1 DEPSR
6 EERRGRGQRRSRR
19 FPGHLFGAR
28 SGLDLADLLLKRLAE
43 SLARAAL
50 EPVEATAEP
59 RDDLVELL
67 LSARTTEALDARCQ
81 RDPDDRGKRPER
93 AEHRQ
98 RLAAHKISRI
108 GVVTDARQ

>member
-1 DEPSR
+1 MK
-6 EERRGRGQRRSRR
+6 RRAKSRR

-28 SGLDLADLLLKRLAE
+28 SGLDLADLLLERLAE
-43 SLARAAL
+43 SLARATL

-59 RDDLVELL
+59 RHDLVKLL
-67 LSARTTEALDARCQ
+67 LSARTAEALDARCQ

-98 RLAAHKISRI
+98 GLAAHQVSRI
-108 GVVTDARQ
+108 DIVTDARQ